1 MTSNLQVVQE
11 VALIRKYHS
20 MGVTPVNISIRLEQ
34 EHKIVLSVKRVKDII
49 REIAEGKYPDD
60 WLDNLLDIHY
70 PKIYEQTMEA
80 LSEDLQHLKL
90 LRDTEEDPEL
100 KARFTRLHGRMAL
113 EVLTVLHKG
122 PVIREAKKLS
132 SNYKYLVRQVM
143 TDANT
148 IKKLG
153 PKEQMENNRDLYPV
167 IVTFDEN
174 MQRVEEDLKTTAE
187 EDKTLSEKAE
197 KI

>member
-1 MTSNLQVVQE
+1 MTSNLEVVQE
-11 VALIRKYHS
+11 VALIRKYNS

-80 LSEDLQHLKL
+80 LSEDLQELKV

-100 KARFTRLHGRMAL
+100 KAKFTRLHGRMAL

-132 SNYKYLVRQVM
+132 SNYKHLVRQVM

-148 IKKLG
+148 IQKLG
-153 PKEQMENNRDLYPV
+153 PKEQMESNRDLYPK

-174 MQRVEEDLKTTAE
+174 MQRVEEDLKSTAE